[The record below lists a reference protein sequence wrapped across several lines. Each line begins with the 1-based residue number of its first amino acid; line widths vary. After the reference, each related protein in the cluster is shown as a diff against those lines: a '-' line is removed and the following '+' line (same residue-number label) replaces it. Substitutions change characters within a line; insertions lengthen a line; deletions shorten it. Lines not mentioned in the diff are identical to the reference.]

1 MKRNIDNLI
10 DNRSDPHTR
19 AVLEDLCWEQNA
31 RPPTRLGLA
40 LATATAY
47 ATSDYPDYADN
58 ADAAPDATSVDDDDD
73 ATATTT
79 DDAAYATFDYADYA
93 DAAPDAASDDDDD
106 DDDTATTTTTT
117 TATTTTTTT
126 TTDDATDGAT
136 DGADAAAN
144 YDYAASDAAHDTDE
158 HFSKLLINQLT
169 KALAEDPDMRNGL
182 KIIQVPGMYSWA
194 VTRVGWLRRV
204 IGDEWE
210 LIGARSI
217 IRTGAARTLDSLAAH
232 GPKDDHRLTP
242 TSEAP
247 EEINRL
253 LIRRSLRA
261 DVKVW
266 AQDCPRPSGWIDD

>member
-1 MKRNIDNLI
+1 MSQMKRNIDNLI

-79 DDAAYATFDYADYA
+79 
-93 DAAPDAASDDDDD
+93 
-106 DDDTATTTTTT
+106 
-117 TATTTTTTT
+117 TTT
-126 TTDDATDGAT
+126 TTDDDDATDGATDGATDDAT

-194 VTRVGWLRRV
+194 VTRVGWLRRD

-232 GPKDDHRLTP
+232 GPKADHKLTP
-242 TSEAP
+242 TSEAT

-266 AQDCPRPSGWIDD
+266 AQYCPRPSGWIDD